1 MGLKT
6 IKLDKYSKDWPRLFE
21 EEKQKIIS
29 VIGDLRVEHMGS
41 TAIPGLDSKP
51 VIDMM
56 AAVNNLNAVKKYIE
70 SLETLEYKYAPEL
83 EQQTPDRKFF
93 QKRTPNLWYHLSL
106 TEPTSIY
113 WRDHILFRDYLRNN
127 SEARKN
133 YEELKIRLAEEFVDD
148 FDKYNSGKTEFINKI
163 IEKALKENSI

>member
-70 SLETLEYKYAPEL
+70 SL
-83 EQQTPDRKFF
+83 
-93 QKRTPNLWYHLSL
+93 
-106 TEPTSIY
+106 
-113 WRDHILFRDYLRNN
+113 
-127 SEARKN
+127 
-133 YEELKIRLAEEFVDD
+133 
-148 FDKYNSGKTEFINKI
+148 
-163 IEKALKENSI
+163 